1 MEFYLSSR
9 FKKSLRKRPG
19 RIQNC
24 AIERMEL
31 FKNDRMH
38 PLLDDHPLGGELLGM
53 RSFSVGGDLRVQYEH
68 LSEGA
73 VYLVDIGT
81 HSELYS

>member
-9 FKKSLRKRPG
+9 FKKSLRKRSE
-19 RIQNC
+19 RIQSR
-24 AIERMEL
+24 ALERMEL
-31 FKNDRMH
+31 FKNDRSH
-38 PLLDDHPLGGELLGM
+38 PLLDDHPLGGKLLGT
-53 RSFSVGGDLRVQYEH
+53 RSFSVGGDLRVQYEP
-68 LSEGA
+68 LSDGA